1 MKRVAIIVLDSV
13 GIGELP
19 DAAKYG
25 DEGSNTLVNIKKE
38 YPEFSVPNM
47 AELGLGNIEG
57 EDICLLGKT
66 DSPKGCYAK
75 MSEASNG
82 KDTTTGHW
90 EISGIVTENPFPTFT
105 ETGFPKEVMD
115 KFEKAIGRKT
125 LGNISASG
133 TAIINELGDEHVKT
147 GYPII
152 YTSADSVFQIACHED
167 VIPVDELYK
176 MCETAREILV
186 GDYAVARVI
195 ARPFI
200 GNGNGNYTRTER
212 RKDFSLAPTSETIL
226 DLLKAEGKSVVA
238 IGKIED
244 IFEHRG
250 MTVTDHTTNNHDG
263 IEKTIEYL
271 KKDFEGLLFTNLV
284 DTDMIYGHRNDV
296 KGYAEAVMYFDSKL
310 IEKTIEYLKK
320 DFEGLLFTNLVDTD
334 MIYGHRNDVKGYAE
348 AVMYFDSKLPE
359 IKSAMKDDDILIIT
373 ADHGCDPTTPSTD
386 HSREF
391 VPLLVYGKNIK
402 EGVNLGVRKQFSDIA
417 ATVAEYL
424 GINETFGAESFLK
437 DVIK

>member
-176 MCETAREILV
+176 MCETVREILV

-263 IEKTIEYL
+263 
-271 KKDFEGLLFTNLV
+271 
-284 DTDMIYGHRNDV
+284 
-296 KGYAEAVMYFDSKL
+296 

>member
-38 YPEFSVPNM
+38 YPDFSVPNM

-226 DLLKAEGKSVVA
+226 DLHKAEGKSVVA

-263 IEKTIEYL
+263 
-271 KKDFEGLLFTNLV
+271 
-284 DTDMIYGHRNDV
+284 
-296 KGYAEAVMYFDSKL
+296 

-424 GINETFGAESFLK
+424 GINEMFGAESFLK

>member
-13 GIGELP
+13 GIGALP

-25 DEGSNTLVNIKKE
+25 DADSNTLVNIKKE
-38 YPEFSVPNM
+38 YPEFVVPNM
-47 AELGLGNIEG
+47 AALGLGNIEG
-57 EDICLLGKT
+57 EDIHLLGKVENPT
-66 DSPKGCYAK
+66 GCYAK
-75 MSEASNG
+75 MHEASNG

-90 EISGIVTENPFPTFT
+90 EIAGIITENPFPTFT
-105 ETGFPKEVMD
+105 DTGFPPEVMD
-115 KFEKAIGRKT
+115 KFEEAIGRKT

-133 TAIINELGDEHVKT
+133 TAIINDLGDEHVKT
-147 GYPII
+147 GYPIV

-167 VIPVDELYK
+167 VISVDELYK
-176 MCETAREILV
+176 MCETAREILT

-200 GNGNGNYTRTER
+200 GTSGNYTRTER
-212 RKDFSLAPTSETIL
+212 RKDFSLAPTSTTVL
-226 DLLKAEGKSVVA
+226 DLIKEKGMTVAA

-250 MTVTDHTTNNHDG
+250 MTEADHTTNNFDG
-263 IEKTIEYL
+263 
-271 KKDFEGLLFTNLV
+271 
-284 DTDMIYGHRNDV
+284 
-296 KGYAEAVMYFDSKL
+296 

-359 IKSAMKDDDILIIT
+359 IMSAMKDDDILIVT

-386 HSREF
+386 HSREYT
-391 VPLLVYGKNIK
+391 PLLVCGKNVK
-402 EGVNLGVRKQFSDIA
+402 EGVNLGIRKSFADIG

-424 GINETFGAESFLK
+424 GIDENFGAESFLK
-437 DVIK
+437 EILK

>member
-47 AELGLGNIEG
+47 AELGIGNIEG

-66 DSPKGCYAK
+66 DFPKGCYAK

-296 KGYAEAVMYFDSKL
+296 KGYAEAVMYFD
-310 IEKTIEYLKK
+310 
-320 DFEGLLFTNLVDTD
+320 
-334 MIYGHRNDVKGYAE
+334 R
-348 AVMYFDSKLPE
+348 KLPE

-391 VPLLVYGKNIK
+391 VPLLVYGKSIK

>member
-38 YPEFSVPNM
+38 YPDFSVPNM

-310 IEKTIEYLKK
+310 
-320 DFEGLLFTNLVDTD
+320 
-334 MIYGHRNDVKGYAE
+334 
-348 AVMYFDSKLPE
+348 PE

-391 VPLLVYGKNIK
+391 VPLLVYGKSIK

-424 GINETFGAESFLK
+424 GINEMFGAESFLK

>member
-47 AELGLGNIEG
+47 AELGIGNIEG

-90 EISGIVTENPFPTFT
+90 EISGIITENPFPTFT

-167 VIPVDELYK
+167 IIPVDELYK

-271 KKDFEGLLFTNLV
+271 KKDFEGL
-284 DTDMIYGHRNDV
+284 I
-296 KGYAEAVMYFDSKL
+296 
-310 IEKTIEYLKK
+310 
-320 DFEGLLFTNLVDTD
+320 FTNLVDTD

>member
-90 EISGIVTENPFPTFT
+90 EISGIVTENPYPTFT

-310 IEKTIEYLKK
+310 
-320 DFEGLLFTNLVDTD
+320 
-334 MIYGHRNDVKGYAE
+334 
-348 AVMYFDSKLPE
+348 PE

-391 VPLLVYGKNIK
+391 VPLLVYGKSIK